1 MKREFKGSSDQILYV
16 AENGAWDSTFKLFD
30 KMTNYQNG
38 IVIDT
43 ILQHYGEKGVA
54 ALREATPRDTGLTA
68 ESWSYRTEQTKEGRF
83 RIIFENSNV
92 VNDYANIAVLI
103 DTGHLTKNGVWIQG
117 RNYIS
122 PAIQPIFDD
131 IANSI
136 WKEIIE
142 T

>member
-1 MKREFKGSSDQILYV
+1 MGKNLEDPILYV
-16 AENGAWDSTFKLFD
+16 VEKGAWSSTFKFFD
-30 KMTNYQNG
+30 KMTKNQNG
-38 IVIDT
+38 IIIDT
-43 ILQHYGEKGVA
+43 ILKHYGEKGVA
-54 ALREATPRDTGLTA
+54 ALKEATPRDTGKTA
-68 ESWSYRTEQTKEGRF
+68 ASWSYRIEQTKDGKF
-83 RIIFENSNV
+83 RLIFENSNV